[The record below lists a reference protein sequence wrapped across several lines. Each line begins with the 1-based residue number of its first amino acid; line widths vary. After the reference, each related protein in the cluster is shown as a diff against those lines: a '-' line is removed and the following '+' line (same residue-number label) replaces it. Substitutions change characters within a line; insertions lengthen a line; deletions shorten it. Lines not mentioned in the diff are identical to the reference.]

1 MSSPVDPTRESD
13 AAASASRSDERV
25 TEGGPEKYTVEEHIE
40 TLRLRRSPKYSVFLV
55 AGAGLGVLAAMILTF
70 AFNGTGDMSPNTGM
84 VYSSGQVFGF
94 LALICITAG
103 VVLGGLTALLLDR
116 MLARRSRDVVV
127 DRESVRADD

>member
-1 MSSPVDPTRESD
+1 MSVSADSSHEGD
-13 AAASASRSDERV
+13 AAASASRSDDRRAEAAPV
-25 TEGGPEKYTVEEHIE
+25 EYTVEEHIE

-70 AFNGTGDMSPNTGM
+70 AFNGTGDTSPNTGL
-84 VYSSGQVFGF
+84 VYTSSQVFGF
-94 LALICITAG
+94 LALICITVG

-116 MLARRSRDVVV
+116 MLAKRTRDVVV

>member
-13 AAASASRSDERV
+13 AAASASRSDDRAA
-25 TEGGPEKYTVEEHIE
+25 EGAPEKYTVEEHIE

-84 VYSSGQVFGF
+84 VYSPSQVFGF
-94 LALICITAG
+94 LALICITVG
-103 VVLGGLTALLLDR
+103 VVLGGLAALLLDR
-116 MLARRSRDVVV
+116 LLARRTRDVVV